1 MAKFTRNPWLEIQA
15 MKDEIGRMMEDAQ
28 ADDPSR
34 YLARERQ
41 AHFKPV
47 ADVYETRDGYV
58 IQVELAGLER
68 DAVSI
73 EVSGRELVI
82 YGERRHEKD
91 VGGSAYHVLERSYG
105 PFARRFD
112 LPEAADTSAIKA
124 TMQQGILS
132 VTVPKKD
139 KKTVGRRIEILEG

>member
-15 MKDEIGRMMEDAQ
+15 MKDEIGKMMDEAHHDESSQ
-28 ADDPSR
+28 S
-34 YLARERQ
+34 LLRERQ

-47 ADVYETRDGYV
+47 ADVYESRDAYV
-58 IQVELAGLER
+58 LQVELAGMQR

-73 EVSGRELVI
+73 EVLGRELVI
-82 YGERRHEKD
+82 HGERRHEKD
-91 VGGSAYHVLERSYG
+91 VKGSAYHVLERSYG

-112 LPEAADTSAIKA
+112 LPEGSDVTAIKA
-124 TMQQGILS
+124 TMQQGILC

-139 KKTVGRRIEILEG
+139 REKIGRRIEIQEG

>member
-15 MKDEIGRMMEDAQ
+15 MKDEIGRMMDEAQ
-28 ADDPSR
+28 DCESPKCP
-34 YLARERQ
+34 LRERQ

-47 ADVYETRDGYV
+47 ADVYETRDAYV
-58 IQVELAGLER
+58 IQVELAGMER
-68 DAVSI
+68 DGVSI
-73 EVSGRELVI
+73 EVLGRELVI

-112 LPEAADTSAIKA
+112 LPEGADTTAIKA
-124 TMQQGILS
+124 TMQKGILN

-139 KKTVGRRIEILEG
+139 KKQIVRRIEICEG

>member
-1 MAKFTRNPWLEIQA
+1 MQ
-15 MKDEIGRMMEDAQ
+15 
-28 ADDPSR
+28 
-34 YLARERQ
+34 
-41 AHFKPV
+41 
-47 ADVYETRDGYV
+47 
-58 IQVELAGLER
+58 R
-68 DAVSI
+68 DAVNI
-73 EVSGRELVI
+73 EVLGRELVI

-112 LPEAADTSAIKA
+112 LPESTDMTAIKA

-139 KKTVGRRIEILEG
+139 KKKIGRRIEIIEG

>member
-15 MKDEIGRMMEDAQ
+15 MKDEIGRMMDETPQDE
-28 ADDPSR
+28 SSHC
-34 YLARERQ
+34 LLRERQ

-47 ADVYETRDGYV
+47 ADVYETRDAYV
-58 IQVELAGLER
+58 IQVELAGMQR
-68 DAVSI
+68 DAVNI
-73 EVSGRELVI
+73 EILGRELVI

-112 LPEAADTSAIKA
+112 LPESTDVTAIKA

-139 KKTVGRRIEILEG
+139 KKSVGRRIEILEG

>member
-15 MKDEIGRMMEDAQ
+15 MKDEIGKMMDETPHDE
-28 ADDPSR
+28 SSHC
-34 YLARERQ
+34 LLRERQ
-41 AHFKPV
+41 AHYKPV
-47 ADVYETRDGYV
+47 ADVYETREAYV
-58 IQVELAGLER
+58 IQVELAGMQR
-68 DAVSI
+68 DAVNI
-73 EVSGRELVI
+73 EVLGRELVI

-139 KKTVGRRIEILEG
+139 KKAVGRRIEILEG

>member
-15 MKDEIGRMMEDAQ
+15 MKDEIGRMMEEIHN
-28 ADDPSR
+28 DDPSV

-47 ADVYETRDGYV
+47 ADVYETRDSYV
-58 IQVELAGLER
+58 IEVELAGLER
-68 DAVSI
+68 DAVNI
-73 EVSGRELVI
+73 EVIGHELVI

-112 LPEAADTSAIKA
+112 LPQDADTSAIKA
-124 TMQQGILS
+124 VMQQGIVS
-132 VTVPKKD
+132 VTLPKHVRKQD
-139 KKTVGRRIEILEG
+139 GRRIEVQDG